1 MSRIIIFLINF
12 YKKLISPMIGYN
24 KCRFYPTCSNYMI
37 EAIEKKG
44 LLKGLFLGTL
54 RILKCQP
61 FSKKSGYDPVENED
75 KIK

>member
-1 MSRIIIFLINF
+1 ML
-12 YKKLISPMIGYN
+12 GYN
-24 KCRFYPTCSNYMI
+24 KCKFYPTCSNYMI

-61 FSKKSGYDPVENED
+61 FSKKSGYDPVDKED

>member
-1 MSRIIIFLINF
+1 
-12 YKKLISPMIGYN
+12 MIGYN